1 MARYLVRRVVLA
13 IPVLFGASIVIFA
26 LARLMPGDVVD
37 RMVAQ
42 EPSMT
47 VEQAAT
53 LRRLLGLDEAI
64 PAQYLHWLGD
74 LLRGDLGYSLWARR
88 TVADILAP
96 ALPVTVELMILT
108 ILISVVLAFPTG
120 IVSALR
126 PNTAIDAALRLFSML
141 GLAIPHFW
149 AAILLLLVAS
159 KVFRVLPPLFYSSF
173 TQDPLANLAQMAL
186 PAVTLAWA
194 LTASTSRMLRST
206 LLETLGQE
214 YMRTARAKGLATRAM
229 VFRHALKNALIP
241 VVTIVGFQIGGL
253 LGGSVIIEQIF
264 GLPGLGWTILNSIFE
279 RDYPVVQVAVLL
291 LTLMYVVV
299 NLAIDVLYAYVD
311 PRIRYA

>member
-37 RMVAQ
+37 RMIAQ

-47 VEQAAT
+47 PEQTAT
-53 LRRLLGLDEAI
+53 LRRLLGLDE
-64 PAQYLHWLGD
+64 PMPLQYLHWLGD
-74 LLRGDLGYSLWARR
+74 LAHGDLGFSLWARR
-88 TVADILAP
+88 SVADILAP
-96 ALPVTVELMILT
+96 AIPVTVELMI
-108 ILISVVLAFPTG
+108 IAIVISVLLAFPAG

-126 PNTAIDAALRLFSML
+126 PNTVVDAAVRLVSML

-159 KVFRVLPPLFYSSF
+159 KGFGWLPPLFYAPL
-173 TQDPLANLAQMAL
+173 TQDPLANLAQMAM

-206 LLETLGQE
+206 LLETLGQD

-229 VFRHALKNALIP
+229 VFGHALKNALIP
-241 VVTIVGFQIGGL
+241 VVTIIGLQIGGL

-264 GLPGLGWTILNSIFE
+264 GLPGLGWTILNAIFE

-291 LTLMYVVV
+291 LTVMYIVI
-299 NLAIDVLYAYVD
+299 NLAVDVVYAYID
-311 PRIRYA
+311 PRVRYA